1 MVPLVKNSS
10 DTLVEKLGEYAE
22 SGKSLDVFRTYG
34 SFTMETI
41 LAVAFGR
48 VIDLQHGEADQLT
61 DACAAI
67 FSTIQEGNV
76 LSGPLIIFLL
86 SELCL
91 RWKRCHEVAKHADNE

>member
-1 MVPLVKNSS
+1 
-10 DTLVEKLGEYAE
+10 
-22 SGKSLDVFRTYG
+22 
-34 SFTMETI
+34 METI

-67 FSTIQEGNV
+67 FSTIQEGNST
-76 LSGPLIIFLL
+76 SGPFIIFLL

-91 RWKRCHEVAKHADNE
+91 RWKKGCEVANSQGV

>member
-1 MVPLVKNSS
+1 
-10 DTLVEKLGEYAE
+10 
-22 SGKSLDVFRTYG
+22 
-34 SFTMETI
+34 METI

-48 VIDLQHGEADQLT
+48 MIDLQHGEADQLT